1 LSFAIT
7 CFARELNADWN
18 PQPIINRP
26 EMLAITFS
34 DITTSGAVGVIILVF
49 VVCGFIKGLVRMSCA
64 LVALAGG
71 MLAGLWGFKNGA
83 SIAGTV
89 ISDPD
94 PWMSAAVGI
103 ILGLATFFVAR
114 ALFSVV
120 LSPVGAKDGKAKR
133 LGLPGGLLGFLMG
146 ASFAWFCLS
155 GVRYIGT
162 LSELDW
168 LRTSISEENKIKDV
182 AQPLFSKL
190 KRGLDVSTP
199 GQLHEKF
206 DFLNDRAR
214 ANLAKLTVLV
224 SNTFALN
231 KAAVDPD
238 VRAAIKQTQINLML
252 LEQSSTLKSYY
263 EEGQFS
269 QLLHSNNIKDLCKED
284 AVDAALVSLDIEKA
298 LGLLKEEEKE
308 KPEEEEKK

>member
-1 LSFAIT
+1 
-7 CFARELNADWN
+7 
-18 PQPIINRP
+18 
-26 EMLAITFS
+26 MLAITFS

-49 VVCGFIKGLVRMSCA
+49 VICGFIKGLVRMLCA

-71 MLAGLWGFKNGA
+71 ILAGLWGFKNGA
-83 SIAGTV
+83 STAGYV

-114 ALFSVV
+114 ALFSVI
-120 LSPVGAKDGKAKR
+120 LSPVGAKDGKAKN
-133 LGLPGGLLGFLMG
+133 LGLPGGLLGLLMG

-182 AQPLFSKL
+182 AQPMFSKL
-190 KRGLDVSTP
+190 KRGLDASTP
-199 GQLHEKF
+199 GQLHEQI

-224 SNTFALN
+224 GNTFALN

-238 VRAAIKQTQINLML
+238 VRDAIKQTQINLML

-284 AVDAALVSLDIEKA
+284 AVDEALVSLDIEQA
-298 LGLLKEEEKE
+298 LGLLKDEEKE
-308 KPEEEEKK
+308 KPEEKEKK

>member
-1 LSFAIT
+1 
-7 CFARELNADWN
+7 
-18 PQPIINRP
+18 
-26 EMLAITFS
+26 MLAITFS

-71 MLAGLWGFKNGA
+71 ILAGLWGFKNGA

-94 PWMSAAVGI
+94 PWMSATVGI
-103 ILGLATFFVAR
+103 LLGLATFFVAR
-114 ALFSVV
+114 ALFSVI
-120 LSPVGAKDGKAKR
+120 LSPVGAKDGKAKN
-133 LGLPGGLLGFLMG
+133 LGLPGGLLGLLMG

-168 LRTSISEENKIKDV
+168 LRTSISEENKIKEI
-182 AQPLFSKL
+182 AQPLLSKL
-190 KRGLDVSTP
+190 KRGLDASSP

-224 SNTFALN
+224 GNTFALD
-231 KAAVDPD
+231 KAAVTKD
-238 VRAAIKQTQINLML
+238 VRDAVKQTQIHLML

-263 EEGQFS
+263 QEGQFS
-269 QLLHSNNIKDLCKED
+269 QLLHSKTIKDLCK
-284 AVDAALVSLDIEKA
+284 
-298 LGLLKEEEKE
+298 
-308 KPEEEEKK
+308 